1 MMTFIFSTR
10 VRQPEEVAAAPDA
23 PLCCVNPEYRKT
35 HTLKWLAALLAAFF
49 VFVMSTTTMAQ
60 TTAGRI
66 LGRVSDSSGATLP
79 GVSVHLINEQTDAT
93 QVTTA
98 NNAGDYQFPQVPVG
112 SYRLE
117 FEQAGFKKSVQ
128 VGITLLVN
136 QVLTVNMALQ
146 VGAVHEVVEVTSEV
160 PLVDTTSTQL
170 GTVVD
175 DRSIV
180 QLPLNAR
187 DMYQFIQLQP
197 GVQTQARASAADP
210 NGFLGGEN
218 AGAVSVNGGRGRAN
232 NFSVNGGD
240 ANDQF
245 LNLPAVQPAPDSVQ
259 EFRVLTNTFDAEF
272 GRNSGSVVNL
282 VTKSGTNRFHGSAY
296 EFVRN
301 TILNTHN
308 YFQQTNPPYHQN
320 QFGSTFGGPIYKDHT
335 FFFASYEG
343 QRYRTPNALPLSPV
357 PNAAQR
363 VGNFSQNADGTTAAP
378 FGGTLV
384 SAFALNNR
392 VGCPAAAGFP
402 GGIPDGTAYSSLFPG
417 NQIPLACADPVAVDL
432 LQLVPNPNQA
442 NGFYSDTVFSAQ
454 RNDQVTLRLD
464 HRISGTQSFTG
475 YYYFQDNNDTNAL
488 ASFSPA
494 SVPGFPV
501 ANKYRTQQ
509 VNLGHT
515 WTISSSMVNEAH
527 LVFMREAQLIND
539 HPVHTTNVIDSCLP
553 SLPGQPAVTTGSGG
567 NCFSDP
573 SNPKFGITPGLG
585 PHEEGLPFIHIAGG
599 LAFGNTTNDEPQVG
613 NSFQVADNLTK
624 IIGTHTLK
632 FGGDFRRQQWQQ
644 TLYYAPSGN
653 FGFSDSG
660 PNAVGLTDG
669 SGNSVAFPDYL
680 LGFVNA
686 YLESGGSPVRL
697 RNTMIGI
704 FAQDSW
710 KIRPNLTLNYGLR
723 WEYIPPL
730 ADSSERVSTF
740 RPGVNQTKY
749 PCQLSASEAASLGLS
764 STDCNLGSA
773 GAAVF
778 PTGIVYPGAN
788 GIPQGLTQTYYKS
801 FAPRVGLA
809 WSPSAREGAW
819 RKIFGGPG
827 ASSIRA
833 GYGIFYNPNEAYIFQ
848 QFSGATPFAGD
859 TFITN
864 TLLSTP
870 FHDQF
875 GNVFPNPYNGI
886 FQPKAGQPQDFYSF
900 EPILMYAD
908 YQPNMRTQYS
918 EQYNLTVQRQLGTSM
933 VFQLGYVGSQAHRL
947 LATHEINPSN
957 PQTCLD
963 IIALLGAN
971 SCGQYN
977 EDNAY
982 NLTVPAGFNFHMP
995 NGTVVTG
1002 AAGGT
1007 PLTLVGLRPYSSP
1020 NCNPLTGANCPAFPV
1035 LLNIFAQDTIAN
1047 SNYNSLQAMLQKR
1060 FSKGLQIQASY
1071 TWSKSIDQASS
1082 FEDVLDP
1089 FNYRRTRAPS
1099 LFNAPHRFVINYTW
1113 ELPVPKYSGLAG
1125 RVVDGW
1131 AVSGITTWQAGF
1143 PIRIS
1148 SLADNE
1154 LINSYDIET
1163 LGSPDQLKPFHAWNP
1178 KTHGGYWFDP
1188 SAFTDNASSSSA
1200 PSCAAGPSFG
1210 CYDPSLLGRFGNA
1223 PRSICC
1229 GPGIVNFDIALHK
1242 NIPINESRYF
1252 EFRAEFF
1259 NAFNHTNFLNP
1270 DGETQDGSAF
1280 GKIIAARD
1288 PRLIQL
1294 ALKFFF

>member
-1 MMTFIFSTR
+1 MCAISEGHR
-10 VRQPEEVAAAPDA
+10 RNWILLLRRSLELLLLICVAVGTV
-23 PLCCVNPEYRKT
+23 L
-35 HTLKWLAALLAAFF
+35 
-49 VFVMSTTTMAQ
+49 AQ
-60 TTAGRI
+60 TTGGRI
-66 LGRVSDSSGATLP
+66 LGRVSDTSGATLS
-79 GVSVHLINEQTDAT
+79 GVTVRLINEQTGVTQSAT
-93 QVTTA
+93 TSSS
-98 NNAGDYQFPQVPVG
+98 GDYQLLEVPVG
-112 SYRLE
+112 NYRIE
-117 FEQAGFKKSVQ
+117 FEHPGFKKSAQ
-128 VGITLLVN
+128 SNITLLVN
-136 QVLTVNMALQ
+136 QVLTINMTLQ
-146 VGAVHEVVEVTSEV
+146 IGAAREVVNVTSEV

-170 GTVVD
+170 GAIVD

-197 GVQTQARASAADP
+197 GVQTQARANASDP

-232 NFSVNGGD
+232 NFSVDGGD

-282 VTKSGTNRFHGSAY
+282 VTKSGTNQYHGNVY

-301 TILNTHN
+301 TILNTRN

-320 QFGSTFGGPIYKDHT
+320 QFGGTFGGPVRKDHT

-343 QRYRTPNALPLSPV
+343 QRYSTPTALPLSPV
-357 PNAAQR
+357 PTASER
-363 VGNFSQNADGTTAAP
+363 VGDFSHNADGSTALP
-378 FGGTLV
+378 FSGTLV
-384 SAFALNNR
+384 SAYALNNR
-392 VGCPAAAGFP
+392 SGCPAAVGFP
-402 GGIPDGTAYSSLFPG
+402 GGIPDGTAYSTLFPG
-417 NQIPLACADPVAVDL
+417 NRIPLACVDPVAIDI
-432 LQLVPNPNQA
+432 LQLVPTPNQT
-442 NGFYSDTVFSAQ
+442 NGFYTDTVFSKQ
-454 RNDQVTLRLD
+454 RNDQITLRLD
-464 HRISGTQSFTG
+464 HRISATQSFTG

-488 ASFSPA
+488 ALFSPA

-501 ANKYRTQQ
+501 ANRYRTQQ
-509 VNLGHT
+509 VNLAHY
-515 WTISSSMVNEAH
+515 WTISRTMVNEAH
-527 LVFMREAQLIND
+527 LVFMREAQLTND
-539 HPVHTTNVIDSCLP
+539 QPVHTTNVIDSCPP
-553 SLPGQPAVTTGSGG
+553 SLPGQPKVTDGAGG

-573 SNPKFGITPGLG
+573 GNPKFGITPGLG
-585 PHEEGLPFIHIAGG
+585 PSIEGLPYVHIAGG
-599 LAFGNTTNDEPQVG
+599 LSFGNTTNDEPQVG
-613 NSFQVADNLTK
+613 NSYQIADDLTK
-624 IIGTHTLK
+624 IVGTHTLK
-632 FGGDFRRQQWQQ
+632 FGADVRRQQWEQ

-660 PNAVGLTDG
+660 PNAVGLTD
-669 SGNSVAFPDYL
+669 SVGNTVAFPDYL

-697 RNTMIGI
+697 RNTMMGI

-710 KIRPNLTLNYGLR
+710 KMRPNLTLNYGLR

-740 RPGVNQTKY
+740 RPGQNETKY
-749 PCQLSASEAASLGLS
+749 PCQLSAAEAVSLGLGS
-764 STDCNLGSA
+764 VDCNPGSS

-788 GIPQGLTQTYYKS
+788 GVPQGLTLTYYKS
-801 FAPRVGLA
+801 FAPRIGVA
-809 WSPSAREGAW
+809 WSPNAADGAW
-819 RKIFGGPG
+819 HSILGGPG
-827 ASSIRA
+827 ESSIRA
-833 GYGIFYNPNEAYIFQ
+833 GYGMFYNPIEAYIFQ

-859 TFITN
+859 TYITN

-886 FQPKAGQPQDFYSF
+886 FYPKAGQPQDFFSF

-908 YQPNMRTQYS
+908 YQPNMRTQYA
-918 EQYNLTVQRQLGTSM
+918 EQYNLTLQRQLGTSM
-933 VFQLGYVGSQAHRL
+933 MVQLAYVGTQAHRL
-947 LATHEINPSN
+947 LATHEINPSM
-957 PQTCLD
+957 PQSCLD
-963 IIALLGAN
+963 IITLLGPN
-971 SCGQYN
+971 RCGQYN
-977 EDNAY
+977 EDNSY
-982 NLTVPAGFNFHMP
+982 NFTVPAGFNFHMP
-995 NGTVVTG
+995 NGKVVTG

-1020 NCNPLTGANCPAFPV
+1020 NCNSFTGANCPPFPV

-1060 FSKGLQIQASY
+1060 FSKGLQLQASY

-1089 FNYRRTRAPS
+1089 FNYRRTRADS

-1113 ELPVPKYSGLAG
+1113 ELPVPKYSGAAG
-1125 RVVDGW
+1125 KIVDGW
-1131 AVSGITTWQAGF
+1131 SISGITTWQSGF

-1163 LGSPDQLKPFHAWNP
+1163 LGSPDQFKPFHVWDP

-1188 SAFTDNASSSSA
+1188 SAFSDNASNSSA
-1200 PSCAAGPSFG
+1200 PLCSVSPSFG

-1229 GPGIVNFDIALHK
+1229 GPGIVNFDIAIHK
-1242 NIPINESRYF
+1242 NIPITETKYF

-1280 GKIIAARD
+1280 GKITASRD